1 MGLCHADSKV
11 IARITVE
18 SGRTTK
24 LSRVGRRHVR
34 AAEEPQQVDEGE
46 YVLVVEQL
54 VAFVTGDPFHKRTM
68 AGAVCLGVGGRK

>member
-54 VAFVTGDPFHKRTM
+54 VAFVTGDPIPQEDD
-68 AGAVCLGVGGRK
+68 GRSSVSWGWWP